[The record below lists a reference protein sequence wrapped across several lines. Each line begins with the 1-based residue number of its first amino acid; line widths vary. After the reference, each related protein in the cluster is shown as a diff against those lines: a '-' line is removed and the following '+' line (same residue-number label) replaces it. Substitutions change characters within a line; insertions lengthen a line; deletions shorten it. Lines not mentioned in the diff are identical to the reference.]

1 MSESDDAD
9 VMLRGTLVEFVESVA
24 MNQDAANTPEQVLKF
39 VPKEPPRSSV
49 TPVEEAG
56 QAIIAKIQK
65 AADLS
70 NENCD
75 RAMRL
80 AHKLS
85 MELRSAEDRINQL
98 EQISLG
104 SNRGDSQCFINE
116 RGCRH

>member
-1 MSESDDAD
+1 
-9 VMLRGTLVEFVESVA
+9 

-65 AADLS
+65 SADLS

-75 RAMRL
+75 RAMR
-80 AHKLS
+80 
-85 MELRSAEDRINQL
+85 
-98 EQISLG
+98 
-104 SNRGDSQCFINE
+104 
-116 RGCRH
+116 